1 MVQLKIGARNDQ
13 GWTEEFT
20 LEIEHEDNVEMEMVR
35 YMEEPQE
42 VITIIKRYG
51 KILKKQNKKIIS
63 IMGKQE

>member
-1 MVQLKIGARNDQ
+1 MIKDELKSSL
-13 GWTEEFT
+13 

-35 YMEEPQE
+35 YMEEPQK

>member
-1 MVQLKIGARNDQ
+1 MIKDELKSSL
-13 GWTEEFT
+13 

>member
-1 MVQLKIGARNDQ
+1 MIKDELKSSL
-13 GWTEEFT
+13 

-35 YMEEPQE
+35 YMVEPQE

>member
-1 MVQLKIGARNDQ
+1 MIKQELMSSL
-13 GWTEEFT
+13 
-20 LEIEHEDNVEMEMVR
+20 LEIEYEDNVEMEMVR

>member
-1 MVQLKIGARNDQ
+1 MIKDELKSSL
-13 GWTEEFT
+13 

-35 YMEEPQE
+35 YMEEPQA